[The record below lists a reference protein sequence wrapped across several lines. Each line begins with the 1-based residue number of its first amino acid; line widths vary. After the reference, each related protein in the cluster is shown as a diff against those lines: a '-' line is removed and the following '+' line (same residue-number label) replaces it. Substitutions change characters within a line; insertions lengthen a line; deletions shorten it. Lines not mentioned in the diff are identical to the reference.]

1 MGATQ
6 ILTLSRAGGAST
18 LQCVVE
24 IGPEKM
30 TLVCATAL
38 GQRVLSLVHDAQGLR
53 AEPGVAGGP
62 DPAQVLTDLQLVAW
76 PLPALQAAVAG
87 TDWRVEAP
95 RPGVRQLWRGGR
107 IHAEIHYAG
116 RSPWEG
122 RSWLVNLEHGY
133 TLDIESSLFK

>member
-1 MGATQ
+1 M
-6 ILTLSRAGGAST
+6 
-18 LQCVVE
+18 VE

-30 TLVCATAL
+30 TLVGATAL

-53 AEPGVAGGP
+53 AEPGIDGSP
-62 DPAQVLTDLQLVAW
+62 DPERVLTDLQLVSW

-87 TDWRVEAP
+87 SDWRIEEP
-95 RPGVRQLWRGGR
+95 RPGIRQVWRSGR